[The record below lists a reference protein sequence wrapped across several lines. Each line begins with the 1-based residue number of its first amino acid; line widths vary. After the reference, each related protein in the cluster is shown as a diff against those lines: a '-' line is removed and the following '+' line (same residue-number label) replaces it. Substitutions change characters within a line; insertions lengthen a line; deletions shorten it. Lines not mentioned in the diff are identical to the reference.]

1 MIAAIVEA
9 ILGFFAAVIEAI
21 AGFFVAGAEAL
32 GAGEIIAI
40 VLLFCVELVF
50 WAFYGVFELLRALLQ
65 RRKPRPV
72 SRPIIWRPAKLRLK
86 RQSGPGGDTA
96 TSQRVASPQPNE
108 K

>member
-9 ILGFFAAVIEAI
+9 ILSFFAGVIEAI

-40 VLLFCVELVF
+40 VLLFCVELVL
-50 WAFYGVFELLRALLQ
+50 WAIYGVFELLRAVLQ
-65 RRKPRPV
+65 RRKPQPVPRPT
-72 SRPIIWRPAKLRLK
+72 IWRPAKLRAK
-86 RQSGPGGDTA
+86 RQSNPGGDSA
-96 TSQRVASPQPNE
+96 PSQNVSAQPNQ

>member
-9 ILGFFAAVIEAI
+9 ILGLFAAVIEAI
-21 AGFFVAGAEAL
+21 AGFFVAGADVL

-40 VLLFCVELVF
+40 VLLF

-86 RQSGPGGDTA
+86 RQSDPGGDAA
-96 TSQRVASPQPNE
+96 TSQRVASAQPNE